1 MQQLSLRKNTS
12 NIFNLKTIPTNLT
25 SIQERVQFKLLL
37 RKDILNNKLHSKRL
51 NTNNVN
57 DNNVNT
63 INIINNP
70 TIYNFIT
77 NTYEYFNS
85 LTNES
90 LIINGLNYVYDY
102 IINSY
107 THIHTHMNM
116 NMQINI
122 KTFQETFISCINS
135 IIKTYINNENI
146 MIIVIKILTSLCE
159 YNLLSN
165 NNINVNNDD
174 IFEFTQEVFFTN
186 TEYVSNYINMYSFYY
201 ELNEAISLLMLYFL
215 GYCVQDSQTHE
226 EILFTFGFIHRIIK
240 EMNIQTDNNDV
251 LHSKI
256 WFISL
261 LNTKHSIQLDSNL
274 CIDLQKKLFDI
285 ILIDHQH
292 NNNSNNNNINIFD
305 NKNERFGQF
314 IHNAITTLAN
324 LSDYSNDEFIS
335 NFISYEIIP
344 HLITYKHSN
353 QLYLE
358 PIIKTIGNI
367 LSNPFE
373 RVKYIINEEL
383 INFFIFTLTY
393 KHISNDIK
401 NLSLWAMSNV
411 IIDSENLND
420 TLFNKVMNLYIELLE
435 ESIVNNNYD
444 IDCEITINLGALIGN
459 TDDNDKRIE
468 MIKKYNV
475 CNVLKNFLAKYAI
488 KIENNMQA
496 KACYLAISIVYEMI
510 CFRKGNSGS
519 IAEKIFQENGM
530 MDLIERIIHLA
541 IIRQRDVDGL
551 DMKNNYFREIENLG
565 EKFVDNNNNNI
576 NDDNNISI

>member
-1 MQQLSLRKNTS
+1 MQLSLRKNNS
-12 NIFNLKTIPTNLT
+12 NIFNLKTITTHLT

-51 NTNNVN
+51 NTNNTHAKV
-57 DNNVNT
+57 
-63 INIINNP
+63 NNP
-70 TIYNFIT
+70 TIYDFIT

-85 LTNES
+85 LTNET
-90 LIINGLNYVYDY
+90 LIINGLDYIYDY
-102 IINSY
+102 IINS
-107 THIHTHMNM
+107 HTHH
-116 NMQINI
+116 INIAIAI
-122 KTFQETFISCINS
+122 KTFQDTFISCVNS
-135 IIKTYINNENI
+135 IIKAYINNENI
-146 MIIVIKILTSLCE
+146 MILIIKILTSLCE

-165 NNINVNNDD
+165 NVVNVDENN
-174 IFEFTQEVFFTN
+174 IFEFTQEAFFN
-186 TEYVSNYINMYSFYY
+186 QAEYVSNYINMYSFYY
-201 ELNEAISLLMLYFL
+201 EINETISLLMLYFL
-215 GYCVQDSQTHE
+215 GYCIQDSNAHE

-261 LNTKHSIQLDSNL
+261 LNTKNSIQLDNNL

-285 ILIDHQH
+285 ILIDQH
-292 NNNSNNNNINIFD
+292 NGNNNIFD

-335 NFISYEIIP
+335 NFISYEVIS
-344 HLITYKHSN
+344 HLITYKNTN

-358 PIIKTIGNI
+358 PIIKIIGNI

-373 RVKYIINEEL
+373 RVKFIINEEL

-393 KHISNDIK
+393 KHVSNDIK
-401 NLSLWAMSNV
+401 NLSLWAMSNI
-411 IIDSENLND
+411 IIDSKHLNNI
-420 TLFNKVMNLYIELLE
+420 LFNKVMHLYIELLE
-435 ESIVNNNYD
+435 ESIVKGNYD

-459 TDDNDKRIE
+459 TEDNGKRIQ
-468 MIKKYNV
+468 MIKEYNI
-475 CNVLKNFLAKYAI
+475 CNVLKNFLAKYANN
-488 KIENNMQA
+488 IENNMQA

-510 CFRKGNSGS
+510 CYRKGNSGV
-519 IAEKIFQENGM
+519 IAEKIFHENGM

-541 IIRQRDVDGL
+541 IIRQRDVDNL
-551 DMKNNYFREIENLG
+551 DTKNDYFREIEHLG
-565 EKFVDNNNNNI
+565 EKFIDNNDDIVN
-576 NDDNNISI
+576 DNNISI